1 MATGALGL
9 QTWGLA
15 PFHMEIDGSL
25 RRLGRPV
32 SLTES
37 GGMNEVNHGQ
47 SSVLSGAL
55 SRETITV
62 IFWLN
67 TPLPGTA
74 QQHGGA
80 SSVKTTSFVL
90 LAAAYPPSCVAFSH
104 PATSSPVPHPPSS
117 TSIQLPSQSRL
128 CPYHT
133 PMLGDL
139 LESVPG
145 RMAQA
150 AF

>member
-25 RRLGRPV
+25 RRLGRPF

-47 SSVLSGAL
+47 SGVLSGAL

-62 IFWLN
+62 IFW
-67 TPLPGTA
+67 
-74 QQHGGA
+74 
-80 SSVKTTSFVL
+80 V
-90 LAAAYPPSCVAFSH
+90 
-104 PATSSPVPHPPSS
+104 
-117 TSIQLPSQSRL
+117 LPSNTGEPVL
-128 CPYHT
+128 
-133 PMLGDL
+133 
-139 LESVPG
+139 
-145 RMAQA
+145 
-150 AF
+150 